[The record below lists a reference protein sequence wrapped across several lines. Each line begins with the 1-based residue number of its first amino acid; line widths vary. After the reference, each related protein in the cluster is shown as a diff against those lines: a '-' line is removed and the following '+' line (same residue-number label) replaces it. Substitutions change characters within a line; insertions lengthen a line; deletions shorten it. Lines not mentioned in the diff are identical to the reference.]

1 MTAIIVRHE
10 ARDRFRISVRGH
22 DVVVDQPAPA
32 SSDEGP
38 TPVELFV
45 ASLAACAAF
54 YARRFLDRHGL
65 GEGELEVSCEFEW
78 ATDHSRVIAIAL
90 RILVPL
96 RLPDGI
102 EAALLRVIDRCTVR
116 QSIGEGLAV
125 TCDIVTADQRTPVV
139 A

>member
-1 MTAIIVRHE
+1 VTAITVRHE
-10 ARDRFRISVRGH
+10 ARDRFRMSIRGH

-32 SSDEGP
+32 SGDEGP

-45 ASLAACAAF
+45 ASLGACAAF

-65 GEGELEVSCEFEW
+65 GEGELEVLCEFEW
-78 ATDHSRVIAIAL
+78 ATDHSRVTAIAL
-90 RILVPL
+90 RIQVPL

-102 EAALLRVIDRCTVR
+102 ETALLRVIDRCTVR
-116 QSIGEGLAV
+116 ESIGEELAV
-125 TCDIVTADQRTPVV
+125 TCDIVTADRCTPVV